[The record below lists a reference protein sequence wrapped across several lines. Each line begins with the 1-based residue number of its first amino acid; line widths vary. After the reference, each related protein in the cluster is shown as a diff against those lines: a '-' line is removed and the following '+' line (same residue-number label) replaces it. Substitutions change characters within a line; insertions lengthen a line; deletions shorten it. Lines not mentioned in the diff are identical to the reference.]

1 MAYDT
6 LKAAIEQTIKPNGN
20 QAITGQVLQNI
31 LLEMVNLLGSGAVY
45 GGEIVPAS
53 AVPMADTAQ
62 AYIAK
67 TQGTYTNHGGL
78 SLAEGEVAI
87 ISNVTGKWAKTTI
100 YTGND
105 GGGGGDANAAEML
118 LAVRAAA
125 RALGA
130 SVWKSGDL
138 PIGSRTLGMTEAG
151 SDIWIYL
158 AASGDE
164 AITASYTYRSGGAAS
179 QVTIPQ
185 NGTNILVVD
194 GTRVGSDDTL
204 SFSAAHDGCLVA
216 AVAVRDVSTAVVKGQ
231 FDPFVTWKE
240 NMETVRAASGIE
252 TEAAAD
258 SVTIKLDTTMLDK
271 DKTPG
276 PQQTAQIAAA
286 TEETAG
292 LMSAADKAK
301 LEELAAG
308 GGTGGASPLVL
319 TMNLTAGSK
328 GDINVGATF
337 EEIEAAVNSRPII
350 IDGGNLICSVTS
362 VMPSAGVL
370 DLRCESLTDKKVIDI
385 IIKEGTA
392 AGTCNVNV
400 QQGNIDKTYIG
411 LGNVTNDAQV
421 KRSEMGKANG
431 VATLGADGK
440 VPAEQLPSFVTGSGV
455 TGIIAAAELPD
466 PPADGILYI
475 VTGTEE

>member
-6 LKAAIEQTIKPNGN
+6 LKAAIEQSIKPNGN

-125 RALGA
+125 RAMGA
-130 SVWKSGDL
+130 AVWKSGDL
-138 PIGSRTLGMTEAG
+138 PVSSAALGITGTGTDM
-151 SDIWIYL
+151 WIYL
-158 AASGDE
+158 AAAGDE

-319 TMNLTAGSK
+319 DLTGVAQDGQEH
-328 GDINVGATF
+328 DNANVGADF
-337 EEIEAAVNSRPII
+337 EEILAAI
-350 IDGGNLICSVTS
+350 GGNRTIVLKTLESALFY
-362 VMPSAGVL
+362 PSTTETGSGTIRFSGGTVNFEDWIAVL
-370 DLRCESLTDKKVIDI
+370 SKGTN
-385 IIKEGTA
+385 EGT
-392 AGTCNVNV
+392 CKV
-400 QQGNIDKTYIG
+400 QFTY
-411 LGNVTNDAQV
+411 
-421 KRSEMGKANG
+421 
-431 VATLGADGK
+431 AT
-440 VPAEQLPSFVTGSGV
+440 PPFVTGSGIA
-455 TGIIAAAELPD
+455 GIEVVAELPSS
-466 PPADGILYI
+466 PVDGVLYI